1 MLGIPWGQVCSYE
14 DIARRIGQ
22 PGAARAVGAAVGSNS
37 VAWLIP
43 CHRVIRKSGHT
54 WRLPMGIAERKK
66 AMLDWE
72 AARNR
77 GGLSTAPVLV
87 YSVEKSGSAKLQN
100 ECVPA

>member
-43 CHRVIRKSGHT
+43 CHRVIRKSGHIGGYR
-54 WRLPMGIAERKK
+54 WGSERKK